1 MKVRALLKASFF
13 FGMCRVANAG
23 SPTLPDV
30 PETLP
35 PAVRAPLIQRRAN
48 LLSGRELLKAKIASF
63 NNRCAS
69 VEANTAQDQ
78 ACKVEQGA
86 LAAEREAYA
95 KEAPAF
101 KEALARA
108 IAEHPAIPAAPPPPP
123 PPLLTP
129 PAVQPFPAVDP
140 RALYSAEQAAQDRRQ
155 VQALQQ
161 RKKRLEGVI
170 QRLNAM
176 RGNED
181 AIAQQLGK
189 LQREVFYDA
198 LTDTLSAL
206 SNTAALKSLGLSPAR
221 AVELARVFKAY
232 QSGVTALAAAESLSI
247 RSGGNDKD
255 VERGLKKVRDLS
267 QAALGALAG
276 MADLPAE
283 QVEVL
288 KGTVRM
294 SYASV
299 KAIEE
304 NDKAKAASTRV
315 QLVTFLDGMLSQAA
329 AYNASLRATRAGINA
344 GINVGMGAYVCWR
357 INADKESLR
366 DDLVSAQQGKRLM
379 MDRLQQTDER
389 ISFYQIELKK
399 AAATGKRASVGRKE

>member
-1 MKVRALLKASFF
+1 MSVRALLQAFFF

-23 SPTLPDV
+23 SPTLPNV

-35 PAVRAPLIQRRAN
+35 PAVREPLVQRRAN
-48 LLSGRELLKAKIASF
+48 LLSRREILKGKIASF

-86 LAAEREAYA
+86 LAVEREAYA

-101 KEALARA
+101 NEDLARA
-108 IAEHPAIPAAPPPPP
+108 IAEHPAIPPAPPPPP
-123 PPLLTP
+123 PPTLLTP
-129 PAVQPFPAVDP
+129 PAAQPLPALDP
-140 RALYSAEQAAQDRRQ
+140 RALYSPAQAAQDRRQ

-161 RKKRLEGVI
+161 RKKMLEGII
-170 QRLNAM
+170 QRLNAI

-206 SNTAALKSLGLSPAR
+206 SNAAALKSLGLSPAR
-221 AVELARVFKAY
+221 AVEVARVLKAY

-247 RSGGNDKD
+247 RSGGSDKD

-267 QAALGALAG
+267 QAALGAIAG
-276 MADLPAE
+276 MADLPAD

-304 NDKAKAASTRV
+304 NDKAKTASTRV
-315 QLVTFLDGMLSQAA
+315 QLATFLDGMLSQAA
-329 AYNASLRATRAGINA
+329 AYNAPLRATRAGVNA
-344 GINVGMGAYVCWR
+344 GLGAYVCWR

-366 DDLVSAQQGKRLM
+366 DDLVSAQQGKLLM
-379 MDRLQQTDER
+379 MNRLQQIDER
-389 ISFYQIELKK
+389 IRFFELELQK
-399 AAATGKRASVGRKE
+399 AAATGKRASARGKK